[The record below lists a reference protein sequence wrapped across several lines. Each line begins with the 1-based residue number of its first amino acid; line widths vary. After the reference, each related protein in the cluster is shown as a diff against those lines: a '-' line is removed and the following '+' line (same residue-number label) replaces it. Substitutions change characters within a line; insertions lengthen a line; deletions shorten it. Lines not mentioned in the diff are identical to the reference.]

1 MLILRSFKLLY
12 FIIFLITVL
21 FLIHT
26 SVSAQVVSSSLNENY
41 LQKEE
46 SKRKRSN
53 VLLWAILAKG
63 EPTSGRV
70 IPLKIVNL
78 NFYIEQIEGQKPFVK
93 LNGFFNDSHKIN
105 SVRILFWVENGQ
117 QTWGYPSLDQGG
129 VSFEYSHELNEY
141 ATSGVYAIRR
151 IDVLTNDGTIK
162 FTDTS
167 LVTSGFDV
175 KYEFNNSKQ
184 DLENPVIDLFTIS
197 DMQYDSERKNYY
209 LSYLVQASDAQSGL
223 TNDVIIELKNQS
235 GSSLQTRLYF
245 NESGYAEGRFDFN
258 QYAASGIYIVN
269 TIRLAD
275 KAGNHP
281 WYSTSEIESMGF
293 QTEVYLDNPFQDV
306 LAPVLETFTINEFKA
321 NNEKGIQLDFSA
333 SDNMSGFN
341 RAYIRMRNEAGDLYD
356 AWIYTN
362 SYKILVP
369 ASHYG
374 QKIQVVFF
382 RLYDSAENIRQYS
395 KDDLDALNFDSEI
408 FIQN

>member
-12 FIIFLITVL
+12 FIILIITVL
-21 FLIHT
+21 LSILT
-26 SVSAQVVSSSLNENY
+26 SVSAQVVASGLNENH

-53 VLLWAILAKG
+53 VLLWAILAQS
-63 EPTSGRV
+63 EPTPERV
-70 IPLKIVNL
+70 IPLGIVNL
-78 NFYIEQIEGQKPFVK
+78 NFYIEQVDGQKPFVK
-93 LNGFFNDSHKIN
+93 LNGLFNDSHQIN
-105 SVRILFWVENGQ
+105 GVRVLFWVEGGQ
-117 QTWGYPSLDQGG
+117 QTWVYPSLDQGG
-129 VSFEYSHELNEY
+129 VSFECSHELNEY
-141 ATSGVYAIRR
+141 AISGVYAIRR
-151 IDVLTNDGTIK
+151 IDVLTNDGTIE

-167 LVTSGFDV
+167 LVTSGFNV
-175 KYEFNNSKQ
+175 EYEFNNSKQ
-184 DLENPVIDLFTIS
+184 DVENPVVDLFTIS
-197 DMQYDSERKNYY
+197 DVQYDSERKNYY
-209 LSYLVQASDAQSGL
+209 VRYSVQASDAHSGL
-223 TNDVIIELKNQS
+223 RNDVIIELNNES

-275 KAGNHP
+275 KAGNNP
-281 WYSTSEIESMGF
+281 LYSTSEIESMGF

-306 LAPVLETFTINEFKA
+306 LAPVLESFTLNEFQA
-321 NNEKGIQLDFSA
+321 NNEKGIQLDFSV

-356 AWIYTN
+356 AWIYSN

-374 QKIQVVFF
+374 QKIQVVYFK
-382 RLYDSAENIRQYS
+382 LYDAAENIREYS

-408 FIQN
+408 FI